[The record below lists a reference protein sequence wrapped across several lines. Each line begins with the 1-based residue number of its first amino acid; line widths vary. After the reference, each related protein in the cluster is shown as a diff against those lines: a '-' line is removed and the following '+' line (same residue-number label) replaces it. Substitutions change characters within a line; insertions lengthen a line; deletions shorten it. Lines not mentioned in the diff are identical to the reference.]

1 MTDEVIVEDV
11 DGVRI
16 LTINRPERRN
26 ALNSAA
32 YYALAEGVA
41 GIDDEPDLRAVIIT
55 GAGDHFCAGNDL
67 ADFVAP
73 KQARDGAGDAE
84 KKSGAAA
91 LFDALD
97 TVTKP
102 VFAAIEGYAVGIGVT
117 MLLHCDMVY
126 AGSTAKFRVPFAPLG
141 VAPEGGSSLLMQQ
154 AGGIKKAK
162 EILMFGE
169 IFTPEYAERA
179 GIITGVVEA
188 GGALAHA
195 IERARFLAALP
206 QDAVHTA
213 KRLVDSHSRDA
224 IAQLLPVEFAEF
236 GRLLQS
242 EQTQAHLKSMMATR

>member
-1 MTDEVIVEDV
+1 
-11 DGVRI
+11 
-16 LTINRPERRN
+16 
-26 ALNSAA
+26 
-32 YYALAEGVA
+32 
-41 GIDDEPDLRAVIIT
+41 
-55 GAGDHFCAGNDL
+55 
-67 ADFVAP
+67 
-73 KQARDGAGDAE
+73 
-84 KKSGAAA
+84 
-91 LFDALD
+91 
-97 TVTKP
+97 
-102 VFAAIEGYAVGIGVT
+102 
-117 MLLHCDMVY
+117 
-126 AGSTAKFRVPFAPLG
+126 
-141 VAPEGGSSLLMQQ
+141 
-154 AGGIKKAK
+154 
-162 EILMFGE
+162 MFGE

>member
-1 MTDEVIVEDV
+1 MTNEVTVEDV
-11 DGVRI
+11 DGIRI

-41 GIDDEPDLRAVIIT
+41 GIDENPELHAVIIT

-73 KQARDGAGDAE
+73 KQERESADAE

-97 TVTKP
+97 TVRGP

-117 MLLHCDMVY
+117 MLLHCDVVY

-179 GIITGVVEA
+179 GIITGVVDA

-195 IERARFLAALP
+195 IERAKYLATLP

-213 KRLVDSHSRDA
+213 KRLIDSHNTEA
-224 IAQLLPVEFAEF
+224 IAGLLPVEFAEF